1 MKNCTSYIDEEK
13 ERLHIIYNCKI
24 RICRL
29 IVKSEHPEHFIIYN
43 LYSMIYLSGGESSIL
58 LTVLNLGYLF
68 FVCFDGKKICIR
80 REEERAREATKYQI
94 SIKLR
99 WEAE

>member
-1 MKNCTSYIDEEK
+1 
-13 ERLHIIYNCKI
+13 
-24 RICRL
+24 
-29 IVKSEHPEHFIIYN
+29 
-43 LYSMIYLSGGESSIL
+43 MIHLSGGESSIL

-68 FVCFDGKKICIR
+68 FVCLFVSIKKICIR
-80 REEERAREATKYQI
+80 REEEQAGEAKKYQI